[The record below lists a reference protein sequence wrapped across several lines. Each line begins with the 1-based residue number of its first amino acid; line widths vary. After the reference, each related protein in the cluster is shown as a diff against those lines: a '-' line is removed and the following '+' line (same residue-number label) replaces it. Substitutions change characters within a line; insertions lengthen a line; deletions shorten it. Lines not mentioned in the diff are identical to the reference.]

1 MAKTKVYESVRY
13 HTLNANNQ
21 IENDISIN
29 KLSESTF
36 SVFGSEHPVEVANTL
51 GTLKKVTL
59 TITVED
65 YIPEVTEVTEEV
77 TEVQE

>member
-13 HTLNANNQ
+13 HTLNAYNQ
-21 IENDISIN
+21 IENDVSIN

-36 SVFGSEHPVEVANTL
+36 SVFGSEHPVEEANAR

-65 YIPEVTEVTEEV
+65 YIPKEPSTENP
-77 TEVQE
+77 